1 MLTTWRQSR
10 TSFEWSNSDD
20 DHREE
25 STGKKKKKKI
35 PTTTTNPS
43 DVASFGVH
51 FVHPCN
57 SLHNNNNNNN
67 RANISSLP
75 ISSNHTHKRRKLNND
90 TTKHISSSP
99 ATSKSSSGRA
109 SDTTEPYIC
118 LTSPYRVI
126 FMDKQ
131 RGGEG
136 PSSVSGSSG
145 GSNNG
150 NLIIESKTR
159 NYIARPG
166 TSSRFSLR
174 GSSNTVNIVRQ
185 QQQSNDSIKE
195 EEDDTTL
202 AFSGMAPLG
211 AQYDPSSN
219 LIYALRNGGANVAIW
234 TAAPSST
241 IPGPDDDIVDNH
253 QQGGNR
259 AGFEGKRKSGGGFIN
274 GGGGKLVN
282 GKKHKVP
289 YQLGD
294 FGSSVDAVIS
304 IRLPLPEG
312 KVAVTLTPFALPTAM
327 GAAGCCDDGSIWV
340 AIRFHINETCG
351 PFHILVVDGS
361 SIIEGMTEIGAK
373 SNPKSA
379 KRKQSVDGANSWSL
393 LDSRATGT
401 IDKGSVLLTIK
412 SVIQSKD
419 TAQVTLRHHQIRIEN
434 KINDEHHAL
443 SRIERCVM
451 QNILHLKTS
460 ECDVAV
466 KFDLDSLLVVHKEK
480 DDRWMCTSINLS
492 DSDDA
497 MINSTGTFP
506 VPVDRMKVSTI
517 FSFGRVGK
525 DMVAVLTRGRLNDSA
540 IVMSLSII
548 DIRRKAELS
557 SVSWV
562 EGDNPMMY
570 DTASLFKDNRLSK
583 MLNNRPCRAMITNE
597 LDGSIALLTSSSVDK
612 SFVVMYSKVQVSTTT
627 SVQTAPQDSTFTP
640 LSTALRLVATSSTL
654 PLKSKVL
661 IPIAG
666 VSFEITG
673 VSSAKYESIVNQRA
687 LYDGDG
693 IRAACD
699 FLASSAAEL
708 IEHARNNVG
717 SGSLITNG
725 KRKKVSNARDAN
737 PLSISWKEVYQ
748 DCCKMITRP
757 KGGNID
763 HCTSPRKVSETDKIN
778 GHHHTGTAGVGLS
791 SKLDISNGIPK
802 CFIEVVFKES
812 VALLIS
818 LYRIRA
824 KNPEGIVKI
833 VQDVTCVLLEVLQTN
848 HISAR
853 TDYGVG
859 SLHGDHVFV
868 SILRACS
875 SVYLTG
881 AESRSV
887 GKLHVL
893 DAMLRHVL
901 DIPESALVSILSL
914 MIRSV
919 SVDDVVAYYSSTSKT
934 YKKVTTLSNRYKA
947 LPEKLEEDERG
958 QIATKLLSEAILDF
972 TSKIVTYSVCNHSFL
987 TKAMRDSIKSSGEVE
1002 TMLLT
1007 LSKLLKIG
1015 SSRLKL
1021 KEGEETSMQVNIS
1034 SGAIQ
1039 WITALTDAHMGA
1051 ISKITNDGGLIIDRI
1066 HRAVRSAMAQ
1076 SEFANELRKISDLV
1090 MMRELTTKIAVPQT
1104 VIRNPKATDTAIVP
1118 YTVERLAF

>member
-10 TSFEWSNSDD
+10 TSFEWSNSG
-20 DHREE
+20 DHCEDE
-25 STGKKKKKKI
+25 STGKKKKKTI
-35 PTTTTNPS
+35 ATNNP
-43 DVASFGVH
+43 DVALFGVH
-51 FVHPCN
+51 FVHTRN
-57 SLHNNNNNNN
+57 SLHSNNDNN
-67 RANISSLP
+67 RAD
-75 ISSNHTHKRRKLNND
+75 ISSNQTNKRRKLNND
-90 TTKHISSSP
+90 TK
-99 ATSKSSSGRA
+99 SKSSGRA
-109 SDTTEPYIC
+109 SDTEPYLC

-136 PSSVSGSSG
+136 PSSLNSGASG
-145 GSNNG
+145 GSSG
-150 NLIIESKTR
+150 NLIIEGNTR

-174 GSSNTVNIVRQ
+174 SNNTVNVRQ
-185 QQQSNDSIKE
+185 KHDNSSE
-195 EEDDTTL
+195 EEYDDDNTTL

-219 LIYALRNGGANVAIW
+219 LIYAIRNEGVDVAIW

-253 QQGGNR
+253 QGGNR
-259 AGFEGKRKSGGGFIN
+259 AGFEGKKKKIGFIN
-274 GGGGKLVN
+274 GGKLVN

-294 FGSSVDAVIS
+294 FGSSVDTVIS

-312 KVAVTLTPFALPTAM
+312 KVAVTLTPFALPTAV

-340 AIRFHINETCG
+340 AIRFQMNETCG

-379 KRKQSVDGANSWSL
+379 KRNQSAAGAIDERKAEAWRL
-393 LDSRATGT
+393 LDARATGI
-401 IDKGSVLLTIK
+401 IDEGSVMLTIQ

-419 TAQVTLRHHQIRIEN
+419 TAQVTLRHHQIQIEN
-434 KINDEHHAL
+434 KISDEHQTL
-443 SRIERCVM
+443 SRIERCLM
-451 QNILHLKTS
+451 QNILHIKTS

-466 KFDLDSLLVVHKEK
+466 KFDLDSLLIVHKEK
-480 DDRWMCTSINLS
+480 DNRWMFTSVNLS
-492 DSDDA
+492 KSDA
-497 MINSTGTFP
+497 ALINSTRTFP
-506 VPVDRMKVSTI
+506 IPVDRMQNSII

-525 DMVAVLTRGRLNDSA
+525 DMIAVLTRGRLDNGPA
-540 IVMSLSII
+540 TVMSLSII

-557 SVSWV
+557 SVCWV
-562 EGDNPMMY
+562 EGDNPMIY
-570 DTASLFKDNRLSK
+570 DTSSLVKDNRLSK
-583 MLNNRPCRAMITNE
+583 MLTNRPCRAMITNE
-597 LDGSIALLTSSSVDK
+597 LDGSIALLTSSSHDK
-612 SFVVMYSKVQVSTTT
+612 SFVIVYSTVQVSSM
-627 SVQTAPQDSTFTP
+627 SVQTAPQDSTVTS
-640 LSTALRLVATSSTL
+640 LSTALKLVATSSIL

-661 IPIAG
+661 VPIAG
-666 VSFEITG
+666 AGIEIAG
-673 VSSAKYESIVNQRA
+673 ASSIKDESIVNQRSVFDA
-687 LYDGDG
+687 DD
-693 IRAACD
+693 IRAACEI
-699 FLASSAAEL
+699 LTSSAAAL
-708 IEHARNNVG
+708 IEHAKNNVAN
-717 SGSLITNG
+717 GSLITNG
-725 KRKKVSNARDAN
+725 KRKKVSKARDTK
-737 PLSISWKEVYQ
+737 PQTISWKEVYQ

-757 KGGNID
+757 KGGKID

-778 GHHHTGTAGVGLS
+778 GHTAAVRS
-791 SKLDISNGIPK
+791 SELLVSNGIPK

-812 VALLIS
+812 VTLLIS
-818 LYRIRA
+818 LYRTRA
-824 KNPEGIVKI
+824 KNPEEFVEV
-833 VQDVTCVLLEVLQTN
+833 VQEVTYVLLEVLQTN

-859 SLHGDHVFV
+859 TLHGDHVFV

-875 SVYLTG
+875 SVSSTG
-881 AESRSV
+881 AVSKSV
-887 GKLHVL
+887 GKSHLL
-893 DAMLRHVL
+893 DAMLLYVL

-914 MIRSV
+914 MIRCM
-919 SVDDVVAYYSSTSKT
+919 SVDDVVSYYSSTLKT
-934 YKKVTTLSNRYKA
+934 NKKVITLSNRYKA
-947 LPEKLEEDERG
+947 LPERQEEDERG

-972 TSKIVTYSVCNHSFL
+972 TSKIVTYSICNHSFL
-987 TKAMRDSIKSSGEVE
+987 TKAIRDSIKSSGEVE
-1002 TMLLT
+1002 TVLLT

-1015 SSRLKL
+1015 GSRQML

-1066 HRAVRSAMAQ
+1066 HRAVRSAMAL

-1090 MMRELTTKIAVPQT
+1090 MMRELTTIIAVPQS
-1104 VIRNPKATDTAIVP
+1104 VIRNPKATVTAIVP